1 MNQNIIAFLASI
13 CVIFIL
19 GRLFLFPIKKIL
31 KLVLNSILGGI
42 ILYIIN
48 IIGGMFNF
56 YIGINIFTCIM
67 VGILG
72 IPGIIC
78 LIIVKVLIG

>member
-13 CVIFIL
+13 CLIFIL

-31 KLVLNSILGGI
+31 KVVLNSILGGI
-42 ILYIIN
+42 GLYVIN
-48 IIGGMFNF
+48 IIGGMFGF
-56 YIGINIFTCIM
+56 QIGINIFTATI

-78 LIIVKVLIG
+78 LVIIKLLIG